1 MISGI
6 SYMFIDYDTQ
16 TLIQDHNTDKINDGV
31 LFVKSLESTP
41 VTFIPRFLAAYS
53 AFLIFS
59 PF

>member
-16 TLIQDHNTDKINDGV
+16 TLIQDHNTDRINDGV

-41 VTFIPRFLAAYS
+41 VTFIPRFFAA
-53 AFLIFS
+53 
-59 PF
+59 